1 MLLISAKWFSLRAAI
16 YAIASLFL
24 VLQLVLAV
32 QKYLDKPSMTSPAAK
47 PCARQGGL
55 VEFLVKRSNTASFDS
70 TQYTEIGP

>member
-1 MLLISAKWFSLRAAI
+1 MILNSAKWVSLKTAI
-16 YAIASLFL
+16 YATASLFL

-47 PCARQGGL
+47 PFARQGEL
-55 VEFLVKRSNTASFDS
+55 VEFLVKGSNTASFDS